1 LQEENLISRLKRHDM
16 SAYEEAIEEYKNYV
30 GAVVKNRIS
39 AAMSNEDV
47 EEVVA
52 DVFFT
57 LWKQS
62 DKLDSRKGTLKNYLA
77 VIARNLAINKLRE
90 RREVT
95 LLEDYMEFNGD
106 KSPESEVI
114 QQETKEILLKE
125 VETLSSPEMEI
136 FKKYYLEG
144 EAIKEIAEDL
154 QLNPNTV
161 KIKLLRSRKKLK
173 NSLLERGYSY
183 ENL

>member
-1 LQEENLISRLKRHDM
+1 MQEKNLITRLKKHDM
-16 SAYEEAIEEYKNYV
+16 SAFEEAIDEYKNYV

-39 AAMSNEDV
+39 TVMSNEDV

-52 DVFFT
+52 DVFFI

-77 VIARNLAINKLRE
+77 IIAKNLAINKLRE
-90 RREVT
+90 IREVT
-95 LLEDYMEFNGD
+95 LLEDYMELNGG

-125 VETLSSPEMEI
+125 VETLSFPEMEI
-136 FKKYYLEG
+136 FKKYYLDG
-144 EAIKEIAEDL
+144 EAVKKIAEDL

-161 KIKLLRSRKKLK
+161 KTKLLRTRKKIK